1 MTGSHI
7 ACRYSEQKQIRLG
20 NWILDECPFV
30 GPTVRTPAPLGS
42 AIVFDLRI
50 LHRGLANKMKTKR
63 PQLYVTFFQEWFV
76 DHVNFNAKQS
86 SEFDMLPPSLRKM
99 LSRVDTK
106 QYVLDLEEKLKEF
119 GVDPMTLQSSYEYKK
134 NSFDTT
140 S

>member
-1 MTGSHI
+1 
-7 ACRYSEQKQIRLG
+7 
-20 NWILDECPFV
+20 
-30 GPTVRTPAPLGS
+30 
-42 AIVFDLRI
+42 
-50 LHRGLANKMKTKR
+50 MKTKR